1 MRFHGCVHRIIRK
14 SPRHYNLSLHVAAF
28 SNAIEE
34 VSHAYFRKNIVFNF
48 FCFVVKSEVK
58 LSELSEVVGNY
69 EKLRLQDQQAIQK
82 LKERLQK
89 LDVEN
94 ATLTRQISTDENRT
108 PDNERD
114 LLEDETPE
122 ELKKQVFKLKGLLKI
137 AMDSSDKPLDLGTYI
152 YYFGPYATCMLN
164 DVDS

>member
-1 MRFHGCVHRIIRK
+1 MSFIRFV
-14 SPRHYNLSLHVAAF
+14 L
-28 SNAIEE
+28 
-34 VSHAYFRKNIVFNF
+34 
-48 FCFVVKSEVK
+48 FCFVVKPEVK

-94 ATLTRQISTDENRT
+94 ATLTRQISVDENRM

-114 LLEDETPE
+114 LGEDETPE

-137 AMDSSDKPLDLGTYI
+137 AMDSSDKPLDLGMDCTVI
-152 YYFGPYATCMLN
+152 FHRLL
-164 DVDS
+164 

>member
-1 MRFHGCVHRIIRK
+1 M
-14 SPRHYNLSLHVAAF
+14 
-28 SNAIEE
+28 
-34 VSHAYFRKNIVFNF
+34 
-48 FCFVVKSEVK
+48 K

-114 LLEDETPE
+114 LVEDETPE

-137 AMDSSDKPLDLGTYI
+137 AMDSSDKPLDLGMGSKFSYVFVKINNELKSNTP
-152 YYFGPYATCMLN
+152 GLSRHLPDTGG
-164 DVDS
+164 

>member
-1 MRFHGCVHRIIRK
+1 M
-14 SPRHYNLSLHVAAF
+14 
-28 SNAIEE
+28 
-34 VSHAYFRKNIVFNF
+34 
-48 FCFVVKSEVK
+48 K

-137 AMDSSDKPLDLGTYI
+137 AMDSSDKPLDLGKNS
-152 YYFGPYATCMLN
+152 YYFGPYITSCMLN
-164 DVDS
+164 NVFLQFTAIFTVRH

>member
-1 MRFHGCVHRIIRK
+1 M
-14 SPRHYNLSLHVAAF
+14 
-28 SNAIEE
+28 
-34 VSHAYFRKNIVFNF
+34 
-48 FCFVVKSEVK
+48 K

-137 AMDSSDKPLDLGTYI
+137 AMDSSDKPLDLGMNI
-152 YYFGPYATCMLN
+152 YYLCLCSMMHFYKICINT
-164 DVDS
+164 VRH

>member
-1 MRFHGCVHRIIRK
+1 M
-14 SPRHYNLSLHVAAF
+14 
-28 SNAIEE
+28 
-34 VSHAYFRKNIVFNF
+34 
-48 FCFVVKSEVK
+48 
-58 LSELSEVVGNY
+58 SEVVGNY

-137 AMDSSDKPLDLGTYI
+137 AMDSSDKPLDLGTNI
-152 YYFGPYATCMLN
+152 YYFDLYATFKLN
-164 DVDS
+164 DVLLQELCLQIKWSGFEPWPGTLCCVLGQDTLLSQCLSPPRCINGYRRI